1 MIVKI
6 AVVLATAVSAA
17 AAGVALPPVGALA
30 ASTAGFGY
38 HETGVW
44 VPAHD
49 EEVSFVVDGTTT
61 FGTLQVPARRRGER
75 LPAALLLPGSGPTDR
90 DGNQPPAFAPNT
102 IRDLAR
108 VLEGDRVVTLRFD
121 KYGTGRTG
129 LGAWAERPQEL
140 DYPAFVRQAAAAR
153 DYLQGR
159 GEVASRRVALAG
171 HSEGAMTALVLAAD
185 APRDRRAAALIML
198 QPLALRMLD
207 VLAMQL
213 HDQTRQLVGSGGM
226 SEEEGRAVDRAID
239 VAVDDLR
246 GGRPVD
252 TTAMPPALAALFQ
265 ALAGPSRR
273 FITSVD
279 AVFPPDVAR
288 RLRPMPVLL
297 TCGALDPQVPCHTT
311 DQLAAVVGHRVV
323 LPGVGHAMTGADG
336 TFSPV
341 LTSRLGALRW

>member
-1 MIVKI
+1 MIVRI
-6 AVVLATAVSAA
+6 AVALATAVSAA
-17 AAGVALPPVGALA
+17 GAGVASPPMVAVA
-30 ASTAGFGY
+30 APAAKFG
-38 HETGVW
+38 HDNGVW
-44 VPAHD
+44 TPARD
-49 EEVSFVVDGTTT
+49 EEVSFVVEGTTT
-61 FGTLQVPARRRGER
+61 HGTLHVPAHRRGER
-75 LPAALLLPGSGPTDR
+75 LPAALLLPGSGPADR
-90 DGNQPPAFAPNT
+90 DGNQPPAFTPNT

-108 VLEGDRVVTLRFD
+108 VLARDRVVTLRFD

-129 LGAWAERPQEL
+129 LGEWAQRPQEL
-140 DYPAFVRQAAAAR
+140 DHPAFVRQAAAAR
-153 DYLQGR
+153 DHLRGR
-159 GEVASRRVALAG
+159 AEVAPHRVALAG

-185 APRDRRAAALIML
+185 APRDRRAAALILL

-213 HDQTRQLVGSGGM
+213 HDQTGQLVESGGM
-226 SEEEGRAVDRAID
+226 STEEGQAVDRAID
-239 VAVDDLR
+239 VAVSDLR

-273 FITSVD
+273 FVTSVD

-297 TCGALDPQVPCHTT
+297 TCGELDPQVPCHTT
-311 DQLAAVVGHRVV
+311 DQLASVMGHRVV
-323 LPGVGHAMTGADG
+323 LPGVGHAMTTADG

-341 LTSRLGALRW
+341 LTDRLDALRW

>member
-1 MIVKI
+1 MIANA
-6 AVVLATAVSAA
+6 AVALAAVLST
-17 AAGVALPPVGALA
+17 AAGVTVASPAPTALA
-30 ASTAGFGY
+30 VGGGHHAG
-38 HETGVW
+38 W
-44 VPAHD
+44 VPAQD
-49 EEVSFVVDGTTT
+49 EEISFVVDGTTT
-61 FGTLQVPARRRGER
+61 YGTLHVPERRRGER

-90 DGNQPPAFAPNT
+90 DGNQPPALTPNT
-102 IRDLAR
+102 LRDLAG
-108 VLEGDRVVTLRFD
+108 VLDRDRVVTLRFD

-129 LGAWAERPQEL
+129 LGEWAGRPQEI

-153 DYLQGR
+153 DYLRGR
-159 GEVASRRVALAG
+159 EEVAPRRVALAG

-185 APRDRRAAALIML
+185 APRDRRAAALILL

-213 HDQTRQLVGSGGM
+213 HGQIGQAVEAGAVP
-226 SEEEGRAVDRAID
+226 EAEGRAADRAVD
-239 VAVDDLR
+239 LAVADLR

-252 TTAMPPALAALFQ
+252 TTGMPPALAALFQ

-273 FITSVD
+273 YITSVD
-279 AVFPPDVAR
+279 AYFPPDVAR

-323 LPGVGHAMTGADG
+323 LPDVGHAMTTADG
-336 TFSPV
+336 TLSPV
-341 LTSRLGALRW
+341 LTRRLSALRW